1 MRQPGHRN
9 FPGMIR
15 QASLASWLLLGLAV
29 PPAWPATEPHRFVV
43 NGESYAYTLKE
54 TGENFTFEF
63 DRNPGSKKLQLQAA
77 GAVFRTVYGDDS
89 IAPSYRETFMKEG
102 ALCFVFPANFHSYTA
117 CFLPNHYVPEQRD
130 RFWGYVTRVPNA
142 AWLITRNLLPAL
154 LVLGAFFYSLR
165 PRRRG

>member
-1 MRQPGHRN
+1 MGQSSRKFRVSIRLACLAPGVLLC
-9 FPGMIR
+9 
-15 QASLASWLLLGLAV
+15 LAALS
-29 PPAWPATEPHRFVV
+29 AWPAPEPHRFTV
-43 NGESYAYTLKE
+43 NGETYRYTLKE

-77 GAVFRTVYGDDS
+77 GAVFRAVYEDDS
-89 IAPSYRETFMKEG
+89 IAPTYRETFMKEG
-102 ALCFVFPANFHSYTA
+102 ALCFVFPARFHSYTA

-165 PRRRG
+165 PKRQA